1 MSLKLSP
8 TQLIPETTQTTAR
21 AAFPKGNPC
30 MTLRDHLGT
39 TFSDE
44 QFADLFPK
52 DGQPALAP
60 WKLAL
65 VTVLQFGE
73 NLSDRQAAESVR
85 ARIDWKYLLG
95 LELTDPGFDFSVL
108 SEFRSRLIDGG
119 AQERLLDLFVE
130 HAKEKGLV
138 KIRGRQRTDAT
149 HVLAAVRELNRL
161 ELVAESMRA
170 ALNEISSV
178 QPEWLQEIAP
188 VDWYKRY
195 SRRIEDTRLPK
206 TATKRES
213 YAAIVGEDGF
223 FLLDHIDASEF
234 AIELNELPK
243 IRALRTAWARHYDR
257 IEDSSGGNSVTF
269 RSNAEI
275 KESPIK
281 IESPYDTD
289 ARYRTKRDKSWT
301 GYMVHL
307 TETCDEETP
316 HLITHVHTTPA
327 DVHDVNAT
335 PIVQQALQEKELLP
349 KEHLVDSAYIDATL
363 LVSSKENYGID
374 LVGPPREY
382 ASWQKLE
389 GGYDADMFS
398 IDWENQQAICPH
410 EKRSTS
416 WKEGTLKGGQ
426 KMISVT
432 FSQTDCGPCEN
443 RHLCTR
449 AKLPR
454 RSLKFPTQKEY
465 EARKLLNDRLSTEE
479 GKKLY
484 NNRAGVE
491 GTISEGVRNC
501 DLRQGRY
508 KSLTKTHLQQV
519 ASAAAINFDRFVS
532 WVTDVPRTKTRI
544 SRFRSIQPNLAAV
557 A

>member
-8 TQLIPETTQTTAR
+8 AQSIPATTQATAR
-21 AAFPKGNPC
+21 AAFPKGNAC

-39 TFSDE
+39 VFTDE
-44 QFADLFPK
+44 QFSDLFPK

-108 SEFRSRLIDGG
+108 SEFRTRLIDSG
-119 AQERLLDLFVE
+119 AEERLLDLFVE

-138 KIRGRQRTDAT
+138 KTRGRQRTDAT

-170 ALNEISSV
+170 ALNEIARV

-206 TATKRES
+206 TATKREA

-223 FLLDHIDASEF
+223 FLLDHINASIF
-234 AIELNELPK
+234 AIELNVLSK
-243 IRALRTAWARHYDR
+243 VKALRTAWARHYDR
-257 IEDSSGGNSVTF
+257 NDDSSGSSSVIF

-275 KESPIK
+275 KESSIK

-335 PIVQQALQEKELLP
+335 PIVQQALKEKDLLP

-363 LVSSKENYGID
+363 LVSSEQNYGID

-389 GGYDADMFS
+389 DGYDADMFTV
-398 IDWENQQAICPH
+398 DWESKQAICPQG
-410 EKRSTS
+410 KRSTS
-416 WKEGTLKGGQ
+416 WKEQTLKGGQ
-426 KMISVT
+426 KMIGVC
-432 FSQTDCGPCEN
+432 FSQTDCGPCES

-449 AKLPR
+449 AKVPR
-454 RSLKFPTQKEY
+454 RSLKFPTQQEY
-465 EARKLLNDRLSTEE
+465 EARKAINERLNTEE

-484 NNRAGVE
+484 NQRAGVE
-491 GTISEGVRNC
+491 GTISEGVRSGG
-501 DLRQGRY
+501 LRQGRY
-508 KSLTKTHLQQV
+508 KTLAKTHLQQV
-519 ASAAAINFDRFVS
+519 ASAAAMNFDRFVS
-532 WVTDVPRTKTRI
+532 WVTEIPRTKTRI
-544 SRFRSIQPNLAAV
+544 SRFKSIQSDLATA
-557 A
+557 

>member
-1 MSLKLSP
+1 MSLKISS
-8 TQLIPETTQTTAR
+8 TEVVPEATFNTAH

-39 TFSDE
+39 VFSDE

-119 AQERLLDLFVE
+119 AEERLLDLFIE

-138 KIRGRQRTDAT
+138 KTRGRQRTDAT

-170 ALNEISSV
+170 ALNEIATI
-178 QPEWLQEIAP
+178 QAEWLQEIAP
-188 VDWYKRY
+188 ADWYKRY

-206 TATKRES
+206 TTTQREAYATT
-213 YAAIVGEDGF
+213 VGEDGF
-223 FLLDHIDASEF
+223 FLLDQIEASVL
-234 AIELNELPK
+234 AVELSELPK
-243 IRALRTAWARHYDR
+243 VKALRTAWARHYDR
-257 IEDSSGGNSVTF
+257 DDDLSGGNPVTF

-275 KESPIK
+275 KESPVK

-307 TETCDEETP
+307 TETCDEENP

-335 PIVQQALQEKELLP
+335 PIVQQALQERELLP
-349 KEHLVDSAYIDATL
+349 KEHLVDSAYIDASL
-363 LVSSKENYGID
+363 LVSSKEKYGID

-389 GGYDADMFS
+389 GGYDADMF
-398 IDWENQQAICPH
+398 IVD
-410 EKRSTS
+410 
-416 WKEGTLKGGQ
+416 
-426 KMISVT
+426 
-432 FSQTDCGPCEN
+432 
-443 RHLCTR
+443 
-449 AKLPR
+449 
-454 RSLKFPTQKEY
+454 
-465 EARKLLNDRLSTEE
+465 
-479 GKKLY
+479 
-484 NNRAGVE
+484 
-491 GTISEGVRNC
+491 
-501 DLRQGRY
+501 
-508 KSLTKTHLQQV
+508 
-519 ASAAAINFDRFVS
+519 
-532 WVTDVPRTKTRI
+532 
-544 SRFRSIQPNLAAV
+544 
-557 A
+557 

>member
-1 MSLKLSP
+1 MSLKIS
-8 TQLIPETTQTTAR
+8 TVEAVPEATFNTAH

-30 MTLRDHLGT
+30 ITLRDHLGT
-39 TFSDE
+39 VFSDE

-95 LELTDPGFDFSVL
+95 LELTDAGFDFSVL
-108 SEFRSRLIDGG
+108 SEFRNRLINGG
-119 AQERLLDLFVE
+119 AEERLLELFVE
-130 HAKEKGLV
+130 LAKTKGLV
-138 KIRGRQRTDAT
+138 KVRGQQRTDAT

-170 ALNEISSV
+170 VLNEISTI

-188 VDWYKRY
+188 ADWYKRY
-195 SRRIEDTRLPK
+195 SRRVEDNRLPK
-206 TATKRES
+206 TSTKREA
-213 YAAIVGEDGF
+213 YATTVGEDGF
-223 FLLDHIDASEF
+223 FLLDHIDKSEF
-234 AIELNELPK
+234 AFELNELPK
-243 IRALRTAWARHYDR
+243 VKALRIAWSRHYDR
-257 IEDSSGGNSVTF
+257 SDDEPGGSIIF
-269 RSNAEI
+269 RSNAKI

-289 ARYRTKRDKSWT
+289 ARYRTKRDMSWT

-307 TETCDEETP
+307 TETCDKETP
-316 HLITHVHTTPA
+316 HLITNIHTTPA
-327 DVHDVNAT
+327 DVHDVNIT
-335 PIVQQALQEKELLP
+335 PIVQQALKDKDLLP
-349 KEHLVDSAYIDATL
+349 KTHLVDSAYIDASL
-363 LVSSKENYGID
+363 LVSSKENYDID

-389 GGYDADMFS
+389 GGYDTDMFTV
-398 IDWENQQAICPH
+398 DWENKQVICPH
-410 EKRSTS
+410 EKRSTY
-416 WKEGTLKGGQ
+416 WKEGKVKGR
-426 KMISVT
+426 KNMIDVK
-432 FSQTDCGPCEN
+432 FSPNDCRPCKN

-449 AKLPR
+449 AKVPR
-454 RSLKFPTQKEY
+454 RGLKIHAKEEY
-465 EARKLLNDRLSTEE
+465 EARKAVSARLNTEE

-484 NNRAGVE
+484 NNRAGIE
-491 GTISEGVRNC
+491 GTISEGVRNSG
-501 DLRQGRY
+501 LRQARY
-508 KSLTKTHLQQV
+508 KSLSKTHLQQV
-519 ASAAAINFDRFVS
+519 ASAVAMNFDRFVS
-532 WVTDVPRTKTRI
+532 WMSDIPRKKTRI
-544 SRFRSIQPNLAAV
+544 SRFKSVQPDLAAV